1 MMFPEPR
8 GGGGGVVGL
17 GIDAR
22 GGGGGG
28 TGGGTLGRDALRASG
43 CDEERRGTFERGML

>member
-1 MMFPEPR
+1 MFPKPR
-8 GGGGGVVGL
+8 GEGGGIVGV

-28 TGGGTLGRDALRASG
+28 TGGGTLGRDALRAPG
-43 CDEERRGTFERGML
+43 CGEGRGGTFELGML